1 MTWLNPEVDGLD
13 DGTGAGNGTPLTMG
27 GINSFGTTTFLVAND
42 PFVDFF
48 RSPQPYD
55 QVVEILQVEEV
66 TIHEAIPGGGDGWKD
81 PGGRAVATLPSTGII
96 YPRPRNV
103 FGG

>member
-103 FGG
+103 FSG